1 MEKKTIGTFI
11 AVLRKANGMTQ
22 QELADKLNISN
33 KAVSRWERNECA
45 PDISLIPALAEIFDV
60 TCDELL
66 KGERISC
73 EPVPEKNPPKAEKQ
87 LKAIINR
94 SASGFRMSFWIS
106 MAVAVAGLVCM
117 FGISYGFYRPVIGFS
132 VMMLFEV
139 ASFVI
144 AVIGLNKARDVANN
158 ELFEDV
164 DETTAQKFCKM
175 LGSYSF
181 ITFFTVFASI
191 AVSIPLIPFESD
203 YIESVTA
210 PDYYFTVFSKFIFL
224 PLVIAFIVLRSPYMR
239 WITSG
244 TFFLKREKY
253 TCKNLKKMNVIQFIL
268 IVSASVIG
276 LLGPYLRTYDG
287 VNAVYNIVAGVALG
301 CMLSDIII
309 GINFIVKYKEERE
322 ILLFPSIRNMLYVFP
337 AFLSDAA
344 HDVQWTHYFTS
355 NRTVRYD
362 EWNADVI
369 YFILCAY
376 LFIFLVF
383 EIIIRV
389 KRKKAKKDVQ

>member
-73 EPVPEKNPPKAEKQ
+73 EPIHEKNPPKAEKQ

-94 SASGFRMSFWIS
+94 SASSFKMSFWIS

-164 DETTAQKFCKM
+164 DETMAKKFLKM

-181 ITFFTVFASI
+181 ITFFTVLASI
-191 AVSIPLIPFESD
+191 AASIPLIPFESD

-210 PDYYFTVFSKFIFL
+210 PDYYFTIFTKFIFL
-224 PLVIAFIVLRSPYMR
+224 PLVIMFIVLRSPYMR
-239 WITSG
+239 WITTG
-244 TFFLKREKY
+244 IFFLKREKY
-253 TCKNLKKMNVIQFIL
+253 T
-268 IVSASVIG
+268 
-276 LLGPYLRTYDG
+276 
-287 VNAVYNIVAGVALG
+287 
-301 CMLSDIII
+301 
-309 GINFIVKYKEERE
+309 
-322 ILLFPSIRNMLYVFP
+322 
-337 AFLSDAA
+337 
-344 HDVQWTHYFTS
+344 
-355 NRTVRYD
+355 
-362 EWNADVI
+362 
-369 YFILCAY
+369 
-376 LFIFLVF
+376 
-383 EIIIRV
+383 
-389 KRKKAKKDVQ
+389 

>member
-73 EPVPEKNPPKAEKQ
+73 EPVSEKNPPKAEKQ

-94 SASGFRMSFWIS
+94 SASGFKMSFWIS

-164 DETTAQKFCKM
+164 DETTAQKFRKM

-181 ITFFTVFASI
+181 ITFFTVLASI
-191 AVSIPLIPFESD
+191 AASIPLIPFESD

-210 PDYYFTVFSKFIFL
+210 PYYYFTIFSKFIFL
-224 PLVIAFIVLRSPYMR
+224 PLVIIFIVLRSPYMR
-239 WITSG
+239 WITAG

-253 TCKNLKKMNVIQFIL
+253 TCKNLKKMNVIQFVL
-268 IVSASVIG
+268 IVSAAVIG

-287 VNAVYNIVAGVALG
+287 VNTVYNIVACVALG
-301 CMLSDIII
+301 CMLADIII
-309 GINFIVKYKEERE
+309 GIIFIVKYKEERE
-322 ILLFPSIRNMLYVFP
+322 ILLLPGIRNMLYVFP
-337 AFLSDAA
+337 TFFSDAA
-344 HDVQWTHYFTS
+344 HDVRWTHYFADD
-355 NRTVRYD
+355 RTVRYD

-369 YFILCAY
+369 CFILCAY
-376 LFIFLVF
+376 LIIFLVF

-389 KRKKAKKDVQ
+389 KRKKTEKDVQ

>member
-45 PDISLIPALAEIFDV
+45 PDISLIPAIAEIFDV

-139 ASFVI
+139 VSFVI

-224 PLVIAFIVLRSPYMR
+224 PLVIIFIVLRSPYMR
-239 WITSG
+239 WVTTG
-244 TFFLKREKY
+244 TVFSKKEKY
-253 TCKNLKKMNVIQFIL
+253 ICKNLKKMNAIQLIL
-268 IVSASVIG
+268 IA
-276 LLGPYLRTYDG
+276 LF
-287 VNAVYNIVAGVALG
+287 AVLVFIYPHFITLNGDNTISNILACAGLG
-301 CMLSDIII
+301 CMLANIII
-309 GINFIVKYKEERE
+309 GIIFIAKYKEERK
-322 ILLFPSIRNMLYVFP
+322 ILFLPAIRNMLYIFP
-337 AFLSDAA
+337 TTGFSYYSVSFDHSGKAEY
-344 HDVQWTHYFTS
+344 VE
-355 NRTVRYD
+355 R
-362 EWNADVI
+362 NAD
-369 YFILCAY
+369 FIWLALCAY
-376 LFIFLVF
+376 LLIFFVF

-389 KRKKAKKDVQ
+389 KRKKTEKDVQ